1 MAGIR
6 SDRNNSKVTRQ
17 LRFRVSPPNLR
28 TVPHAREGRGGN
40 STKFFTV
47 VFLRSENFWLQNC
60 AILRNPARI
69 PNERN
74 A

>member
-28 TVPHAREGRGGN
+28 TVPRAREGRGGN
-40 STKFFTV
+40 STKIFHGRFYGRRICWRKTAQ
-47 VFLRSENFWLQNC
+47 FCASLRECL
-60 AILRNPARI
+60 
-69 PNERN
+69 
-74 A
+74 